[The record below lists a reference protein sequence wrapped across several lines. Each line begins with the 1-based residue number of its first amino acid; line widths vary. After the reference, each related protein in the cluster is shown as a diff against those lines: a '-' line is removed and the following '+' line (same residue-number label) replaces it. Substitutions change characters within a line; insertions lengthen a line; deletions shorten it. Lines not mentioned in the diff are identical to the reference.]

1 MMPCDEVVVVVV
13 LLRECV
19 MVVRASNSGCIVDDG
34 YFELGCFSP
43 KVAWSEVVTGVVVV
57 LGVVVMVK
65 KNMGSGRKDDV
76 IFYSFF

>member
-1 MMPCDEVVVVVV
+1 
-13 LLRECV
+13 

-34 YFELGCFSP
+34 YFELGFFSP

-76 IFYSFF
+76 IFYSFFF